1 MKKFITIALAVAVL
15 FSFAACQEPIDV
27 NGYVPTG
34 LSIQYNGE
42 DILAGEAFDAT
53 QYSATITYKN
63 GKPGEYAG
71 QFALMDN
78 QSPAQATDTYATGV
92 YVTASVQGEA
102 APIDAVYTPTVY
114 AVEKVVADVS
124 GATVKEVAVGSA
136 SVGLDGVTV
145 TAYYDNGKTKDV
157 TALAT
162 ATVKDGTTSAAKDKE
177 VEFAQV
183 LGTTVTVEGEWKV
196 NVVDAKAYD
205 ASKFNDI
212 EIVVEYYDATATT
225 EKQEKAWIGDTAKL
239 VVKAVDTNGNKSDSL
254 SYGTTVGTNYTA
266 NVDVSA
272 GVKVTDENQTIT
284 VTLVQDGIIKQKS
297 TTIAAGSPYVVSL
310 NDTTPVALIDPA
322 KVYDGGTSLSVSDL
336 KITYKMAGAD
346 AETDSTKE
354 AFPGSIMVLE
364 NIPENTSSTNTQKT
378 VNLLIS
384 YGKDNKTVVAET
396 VDVMVK
402 GTTGA

>member
-78 QSPAQATDTYATGV
+78 QSPAQATDKYAIGV
-92 YVTASVQGEA
+92 YVTASVQGET

-124 GATVKEVAVGSA
+124 GATVKEVAVGST

-162 ATVKDGTTSAAKDKE
+162 ATVTDGTTSAAKDKA
-177 VEFAQV
+177 VGFAQV

-196 NVVDAKAYD
+196 NVVAKTLD
-205 ASKFNDI
+205 TSK
-212 EIVVEYYDATATT
+212 IVSYTLTPAKTLYAGATAANTDW
-225 EKQEKAWIGDTAKL
+225 K
-239 VVKAVDTNGNKSDSL
+239 VVA
-254 SYGTTVGTNYTA
+254 
-266 NVDVSA
+266 
-272 GVKVTDENQTIT
+272 TDENGNSDEVTTGFTIVYTEGVTGSTT
-284 VTLVQDGIIKQKS
+284 VTYEYGKTVKAYAKETSGDAVSNLATAPVDDCVKSVQIVDKDKTAV
-297 TTIAAGSPYVVSL
+297 TTEA
-310 NDTTPVALIDPA
+310 
-322 KVYDGGTSLSVSDL
+322 
-336 KITYKMAGAD
+336 ITYSTLSSTPLDALKAGGYQLEITMAGNTAKTYD
-346 AETDSTKE
+346 TAFNNVTFSVPALKNGTDEVVTFTYKAAEGAPTVSVNPSTGIKFTYQ
-354 AFPGSIMVLE
+354 A
-364 NIPENTSSTNTQKT
+364 N
-378 VNLLIS
+378 
-384 YGKDNKTVVAET
+384 
-396 VDVMVK
+396 
-402 GTTGA
+402 